1 MNILL
6 IDDHF
11 FARDGLTTLLVRLIP
26 ELTIYEAKSVEAGF
40 EIAETTPL
48 NLVFLDIQLQPG
60 MNGKEGLKLFRAQY
74 PNLGVVMFSGEDHR
88 ETVFECLQA
97 GAIGF
102 IPKSMARQEFVN
114 ALRDILSGR
123 LYLPLSVLK
132 TSSEVEHLPASIRD
146 SSKQGQSTVAANLG
160 LTPREHQVV
169 GWLVQ
174 GKSNK
179 EIARRL
185 GIQEQTVRNHLRP
198 IFLKFGVVRRTEL
211 MVKVFQLGMIFPPP
225 DIGNPG
231 Q

>member
-11 FARDGLTTLLVRLIP
+11 FAREGLTALLT
-26 ELTIYEAKSVEAGF
+26 ELVPNLAVIEAQTVEAGL
-40 EIAETTPL
+40 EIARINPL
-48 NLVFLDIQLQPG
+48 NLVFLDIQLPG
-60 MNGKEGLKLFRAQY
+60 MGGREGLRLFRAQF
-74 PNLGVVMFSGEDHR
+74 PDLGVVMFSGEDRR
-88 ETVFECLQA
+88 EAVFECLQA

-102 IPKSMARQEFVN
+102 IPKSMARPEFID
-114 ALRDILSGR
+114 ALQGILSGKP
-123 LYLPLSVLK
+123 YLPSSVLRRSADSGNLPKPAAEKSIPDQK
-132 TSSEVEHLPASIRD
+132 TSASE
-146 SSKQGQSTVAANLG
+146 LG